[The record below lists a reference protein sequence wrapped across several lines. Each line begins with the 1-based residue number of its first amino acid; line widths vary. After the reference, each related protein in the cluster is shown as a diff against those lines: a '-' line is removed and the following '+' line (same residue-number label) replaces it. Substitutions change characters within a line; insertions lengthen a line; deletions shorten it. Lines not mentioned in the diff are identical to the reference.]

1 MKKNSCAR
9 VGQKKIMQAKSVG
22 RSEFL
27 INFSVVPMSLRSDVA
42 PKARRQVRISVRVY
56 IYILISLDGCTDLG
70 NKTMA
75 RARVSPSSMLLSA
88 SVTNTRLQIRLKY
101 RK

>member
-27 INFSVVPMSLRSDVA
+27 INFSVVPMSLRCRA
-42 PKARRQVRISVRVY
+42 EGAQAGANLGQGLY
-56 IYILISLDGCTDLG
+56 IYTYFFGWVHGPRQQDNG
-70 NKTMA
+70 A
-75 RARVSPSSMLLSA
+75 RARLSIFNA
-88 SVTNTRLQIRLKY
+88 SLCFSD
-101 RK
+101 